1 MSGARALAAARARRA
16 GGAKPISQQQ
26 QQQSIS
32 RSTSSPSLNNNS
44 QNIELP
50 QQNQKKIN
58 PALMLLSHNKI
69 IENLQEVLTNLSEKV
84 ESQDNKIT
92 SSLDSLNVDDN
103 NIVFFKNKLIKLEKD
118 FNEIKKYI
126 LKVQTFSMESNLL
139 TNDLKK
145 RVETIENTFNINTSS
160 NNELMTSMTNDSIE
174 HEDLDNETLNNES
187 LNNQELDNTL
197 DILVDTK
204 EE

>member
-1 MSGARALAAARARRA
+1 ALAAARARRA
-16 GGAKPISQQQ
+16 GGTKPVSQQQ
-26 QQQSIS
+26 PVS

-44 QNIELP
+44 QNIEI

-69 IENLQEVLTNLSEKV
+69 IENLQEVLTNLTEKV
-84 ESQDNKIT
+84 ESQDNKIS
-92 SSLDSLNVDDN
+92 SSLDSLNVDEN
-103 NIVFFKNKLIKLEKD
+103 NIIFFKNKLIKLEKD

-139 TNDLKK
+139 TSDLKK
-145 RVETIENTFNINTSS
+145 RVETIEKSININTSS
-160 NNELMTSMTNDSIE
+160 NNELMTNMNNESTE
-174 HEDLDNETLNNES
+174 HESLDDEALNSDLLNNE
-187 LNNQELDNTL
+187 ELDNTL